1 MKWLSHKSNAIVK
14 LAAAIVILSGWSL
27 NASFADTNIAN
38 VVLVKTDNP
47 TTVHQLA
54 VSCSAIGVNYLGG
67 DNLYRIILT
76 NSASAL
82 KLLEI
87 ARTIPQVAFAET
99 DKYVVANS
107 TSPTPPSTW
116 TYSFDAYLPM
126 PRPSVRTYSL
136 CDTSPTPPSTWT
148 YSFDAYLPMPRP
160 SVRTYSLCDTS
171 PTPPSTWTYSFDAY
185 LPTPRPSARTYSL
198 CDTSPTPPSTWTY
211 SFDAYTNPSNPP
223 VPSSSSLVNLPGNAD
238 DGSGVTVAVLDTG
251 IDLADPNISPSLI
264 PGVNVVEPG
273 LPPNALADGRTN
285 SLQYHGT
292 EVAGILLQVA
302 PAANIMPVKVLN
314 ADGVGSISNV
324 IVGIEY
330 AIHHGARVL
339 NLSLGT
345 PAKTLALS
353 DVIAQAERAGVVVVA
368 SAGNSNTSAPA
379 YPASLPGVIAV
390 AAINPD
396 TSKSAASSY
405 GSDISVVAP
414 SASGTSLA
422 APYVSGEAAAI
433 LSLRPTATPSWVAG
447 IIKSTAHSVDGA
459 NPQLAGELGAG
470 LIDVSAAEQMA
481 ASSR

>member
-160 SVRTYSLCDTS
+160 SV
-171 PTPPSTWTYSFDAY
+171 
-185 LPTPRPSARTYSL
+185 RTYSL

>member
-126 PRPSVRTYSL
+126 PRPSV
-136 CDTSPTPPSTWT
+136 
-148 YSFDAYLPMPRP
+148 
-160 SVRTYSLCDTS
+160 
-171 PTPPSTWTYSFDAY
+171 
-185 LPTPRPSARTYSL
+185 RTYSL

>member
-107 TSPTPPSTW
+107 
-116 TYSFDAYLPM
+116 
-126 PRPSVRTYSL
+126 
-136 CDTSPTPPSTWT
+136 
-148 YSFDAYLPMPRP
+148 
-160 SVRTYSLCDTS
+160 
-171 PTPPSTWTYSFDAY
+171 
-185 LPTPRPSARTYSL
+185 
-198 CDTSPTPPSTWTY
+198 TSPTPPSTWTY

>member
-107 TSPTPPSTW
+107 
-116 TYSFDAYLPM
+116 
-126 PRPSVRTYSL
+126 
-136 CDTSPTPPSTWT
+136 
-148 YSFDAYLPMPRP
+148 
-160 SVRTYSLCDTS
+160 TS